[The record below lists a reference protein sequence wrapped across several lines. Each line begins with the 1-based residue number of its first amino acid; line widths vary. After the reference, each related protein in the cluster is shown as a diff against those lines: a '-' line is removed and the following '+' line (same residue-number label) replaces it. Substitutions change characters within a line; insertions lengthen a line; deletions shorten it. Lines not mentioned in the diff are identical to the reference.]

1 MYYWWDSLCF
11 MLTMIVSLPFIPKP
25 SNQESRENAQCHQ
38 GCWQGRNYLVWE
50 WVMRAERTNQP
61 LDVFRIYEVD
71 LPLRLTCKF
80 ERKARTFGAPIP
92 GQYNTGDPHF
102 DQKVEVTCDQP
113 ELWQW
118 LAQHAASRQA
128 LIALLASYAVTSIE
142 CDGTKLQL
150 HTAQLVQLPELP
162 IEQLFHLVDALSAM
176 QLTHA
181 NAELRKPNTPLRF
194 SLGLLAVTLG
204 LLVDLY
210 CSDGVFW
217 QQQLTRWT
225 LFGYIVGGSVLMFAG
240 SAFALQRWAGI
251 SVQKQRLKRES
262 LQVLWLT
269 YPLLL
274 CKLLVTINMAQP
286 ATQVVRIDSEVL
298 WKYQQD
304 HRGQDSYR
312 VELFQQGPVFGVTP
326 PLTWHLDAAA
336 YASVNERSK
345 VTLVIAQGHLG
356 LPYVQSI
363 AFLPTQQ

>member
-11 MLTMIVSLPFIPKP
+11 MLTVIVSLPFLPK
-25 SNQESRENAQCHQ
+25 SSVQESRETAQCRQ

-61 LDVFRIYEVD
+61 LDVFRIYEID
-71 LPLRLTCKF
+71 LPLRLPCKF
-80 ERKARTFGAPIP
+80 ERKARTFGDPTP
-92 GQYNTGDPHF
+92 SEYTTGDPHF

-113 ELWQW
+113 ELWHW
-118 LAQHAASRQA
+118 LAQNAVSRQA
-128 LIALLASYAVTSIE
+128 LMALLASYAVSSIE

-162 IEQLFHLVDALSAM
+162 IEQLFHLVDALAAM

-181 NAELRKPNTPLRF
+181 NTELRNPCSPLRF

-210 CSDGVFW
+210 CSDGLFW
-217 QQQLTRWT
+217 QQHLTRWT
-225 LFGYIVGGSVLMFAG
+225 LFGYILAGSGLMFAG
-240 SAFALQRWAGI
+240 SAIALQRWAGI

-274 CKLLVTINMAQP
+274 CKLLVTVNMAQP
-286 ATQVVRIDSEVL
+286 AVQVVRIDSEVL
-298 WKYQQD
+298 WKYHQNN
-304 HRGQDSYR
+304 RGNDSYR
-312 VELFQQGPVFGVTP
+312 VELFQQGPVFGATP
-326 PLTWHLDAAA
+326 PLTWQIDSST
-336 YASVNERSK
+336 YQKVSEK
-345 VTLVIAQGHLG
+345 QPVTLVIAQGHLG